1 MNNTVINV
9 AIDGP
14 AGAGKSTVSRG
25 AAKQLGFVYVDTGA
39 LYRAVGVNA
48 LRKEI
53 NTRDKAAVAATLEGI
68 NVDLVF
74 ENGEQKVL
82 LNGED
87 VSDRIRTPEASMMAS
102 KVSAIPAVRTFLLSL
117 QRKMAEENNVIM
129 DGRDI
134 GTVVLPHA
142 QIKLFLTA
150 SVACRA
156 QRRYEELIAKGMN
169 VTLEEVQSD
178 MEKRDYADS
187 HRAIAPLKPA
197 EDAQIVYTS
206 WLELHQSVALLTD
219 IITRRL
225 NG

>member
-1 MNNTVINV
+1 MI
-9 AIDGP
+9 AIALDGP
-14 AGAGKSTVSRG
+14 AGAGKSTIARTV
-25 AAKQLGFVYVDTGA
+25 AKKLGFIYIDTGA
-39 LYRAVGVNA
+39 LYRTIGLAATAAGT
-48 LRKEI
+48 
-53 NTRDKAAVAATLEGI
+53 NTDDPAAVAALLDSLTIQLTFRG
-68 NVDLVF
+68 D
-74 ENGEQKVL
+74 EQRVL

-134 GTVVLPHA
+134 GTVVLPNA

-156 QRRYEELIAKGMN
+156 QRRYEELIAKGME
-169 VTLEEVQSD
+169 VTLEDVQSD

-187 HRAIAPLKPA
+187 HRAVAPLKPA
-197 EDAQIVYTS
+197 EDAQIVDTS
-206 WLELHQSVALLTD
+206 WLELHQSVALLTE

>member
-1 MNNTVINV
+1 MI
-9 AIDGP
+9 AIALDGP
-14 AGAGKSTVSRG
+14 AGAGKSTIARTV
-25 AAKQLGFVYVDTGA
+25 AKQLGFIYIDTGA
-39 LYRAVGVNA
+39 LYRTIGLAATAAGTDTDNA
-48 LRKEI
+48 E
-53 NTRDKAAVAATLEGI
+53 AVAALLDSLSIQLTFRG
-68 NVDLVF
+68 D
-74 ENGEQKVL
+74 EQRVL

-134 GTVVLPHA
+134 GTVVLPNA

-150 SVACRA
+150 SVECRA
-156 QRRYEELIAKGMN
+156 QRRYEELIGKGMD
-169 VTLEEVQSD
+169 VKLEDVKSD

-187 HRAIAPLKPA
+187 HLATAPLKPA
-197 EDAQIVYTS
+197 EDAQIVDTS
-206 WLELHQSVALLTD
+206 WLELHQSVALLTE
-219 IITRRL
+219 IINHRL

>member
-1 MNNTVINV
+1 MI
-9 AIDGP
+9 AIALDGP
-14 AGAGKSTVSRG
+14 AGAGKSTIARTV
-25 AAKQLGFVYVDTGA
+25 AKQLGFIYIDTGA
-39 LYRAVGVNA
+39 LYRTIGLAATAAGTDTDNA
-48 LRKEI
+48 E
-53 NTRDKAAVAATLEGI
+53 AVAALLDSLSIQLTFRG
-68 NVDLVF
+68 D
-74 ENGEQKVL
+74 EQRVL

-134 GTVVLPHA
+134 GTVVLPNA

-150 SVACRA
+150 SVECRA
-156 QRRYEELIAKGMN
+156 QRRYEELIGKGMD
-169 VTLEEVQSD
+169 VKLEDVKSD

-197 EDAQIVYTS
+197 EDAQIVDTS

-219 IITRRL
+219 IINRRL

>member
-1 MNNTVINV
+1 MI
-9 AIDGP
+9 AIALDGP
-14 AGAGKSTVSRG
+14 AGAGKSTIARTV
-25 AAKQLGFVYVDTGA
+25 AKKLGFIYIDTGA
-39 LYRAVGVNA
+39 LYRTIGLAATTAG
-48 LRKEI
+48 I
-53 NTRDKAAVAATLEGI
+53 NTDDPAAIAALLDSLTIQLTFRG
-68 NVDLVF
+68 D
-74 ENGEQKVL
+74 EQRVL

-134 GTVVLPHA
+134 GTVVLPNA

-156 QRRYEELIAKGMN
+156 QRRYEELIAKGME
-169 VTLEEVQSD
+169 VTLEDVQSD

-187 HRAIAPLKPA
+187 HRAVAPLKPA
-197 EDAQIVYTS
+197 EDAQIVDTS
-206 WLELHQSVALLTD
+206 WLELHQSVALLTE